1 MTNGKILKVNALP
14 IVLFTD
20 ASLNLIKKGLWM
32 ILCYFLKLNNK
43 AIFDYQNIHLLYGS
57 IWKNLDLKGHR
68 SGYNK
73 TVGRLWFTNCGT
85 RIEWETSRKVQN
97 IFIMLAQSLDQR
109 KTAENTV
116 KCQANFLV
124 RLLWSSI
131 GKRTY
136 YTFI

>member
-1 MTNGKILKVNALP
+1 MTTKTFTYYMGQFEKIWTWKDIAVDIIKLLE
-14 IVLFTD
+14 D
-20 ASLNLIKKGLWM
+20 SDSLIAAPE
-32 ILCYFLKLNNK
+32 LNE
-43 AIFDYQNIHLLYGS
+43 
-57 IWKNLDLKGHR
+57 
-68 SGYNK
+68 
-73 TVGRLWFTNCGT
+73 RLQ
-85 RIEWETSRKVQN
+85 EKVQN

-124 RLLWSSI
+124 RLLWSSV